1 MKARVAVPTT
11 ATQLEEGELAEE
23 EDEGELA
30 VSAGGTTQPRTVEA
44 AQPPTSYENTA
55 ATSDSSSHSR
65 SRSRSR
71 SRRRWSESRHSNSSY
86 SPRRRRRSIAAWTS
100 SEPYSAVGPRQVRS
114 SRDASP
120 DSDNDSRRRHRR
132 RYQSRRRS
140 SSRKRSRSRSRS
152 SSSSSSSMGRG
163 NDMRV
168 TAPSIAPVSQAAAA
182 FHRLMKERQE
192 RAARKA
198 CTFFVQGRCRNGD
211 SCRFS
216 HAASPA
222 VTASPAVS
230 PAAAASPVVP
240 GANERAA
247 TAPVAALPSSLGDR
261 SSAPAVA
268 LAVAPAVAPASAS
281 VGSSAAGTSAAA
293 KEQQGRGETS
303 KAAKRR
309 RKADGQLPVYRCPLC
324 KKKFAHNSALYQ
336 HMAAQV
342 LTLTLALALALA
354 PTLTLTLAPAL
365 TLTLALAPH
374 LPLTLTRRDHA

>member
-140 SSRKRSRSRSRS
+140 SSRKRSRSRS

-354 PTLTLTLAPAL
+354 PTLTLTL
-365 TLTLALAPH
+365 TLTQPQ
-374 LPLTLTRRDHA
+374 P